1 MWHMN
6 EFFKS
11 LDTFTWSKPRVYG
24 TSPPA
29 CRAHSFTADQ
39 KNGVLYLFG
48 GGDGQQYYN
57 HLYMFDVD
65 TMCWHQ
71 LETENRP
78 PERRAHV
85 SMIWHH
91 HLYIFGG
98 GHYSIFLFLFFLK
111 NRINLSFFIF
121 LLTRIITGDGT
132 KALNDVYKLDLDK
145 INNGDNEKVEWEKVN
160 VNQDDDFI
168 IPDSRGYHTG
178 TLVGDKWVIYGG
190 SDGKECFGSCHVLD
204 LNDER
209 WTDVTQDVNIPRL
222 SHSALCVGSF
232 LFVLGG
238 HDGTKYC
245 NDLMMLNLG

>member
-1 MWHMN
+1 
-6 EFFKS
+6 
-11 LDTFTWSKPRVYG
+11 L
-24 TSPPA
+24 
-29 CRAHSFTADQ
+29 
-39 KNGVLYLFG
+39 
-48 GGDGQQYYN
+48 
-57 HLYMFDVD
+57 
-65 TMCWHQ
+65 
-71 LETENRP
+71 
-78 PERRAHV
+78 
-85 SMIWHH
+85 
-91 HLYIFGG
+91 IF
-98 GHYSIFLFLFFLK
+98 YFY
-111 NRINLSFFIF
+111 F

-145 INNGDNEKVEWEKVN
+145 INDGDDKKIEWEKVN
-160 VNQDDDFI
+160 VNQDDASI

-178 TLVGDKWVIYGG
+178 TLVGDNWVIYGG

-209 WTDVTQDVNIPRL
+209 WSDVTQDVNIPRL